1 LSQRF
6 VYSPKKLTPKP
17 SASIS
22 LNGLGVSF
30 FGLYPQL
37 CGPLPA
43 PSYQN
48 RTLGLGPIWG
58 PLGLGCS
65 LRRGWLLLAMQHY
78 ISIALY

>member
-1 LSQRF
+1 MDIPGLRALS
-6 VYSPKKLTPKP
+6 L
-17 SASIS
+17 S
-22 LNGLGVSF
+22 LDPDPGSGQNREQIPEL
-30 FGLYPQL
+30 
-37 CGPLPA
+37 GPLPA

-78 ISIALY
+78 ISVALY